1 MKRAPR
7 LSEIAAVLGVSAST
21 VSRALRRPELVR
33 KETRIAIITA
43 AERAGYTHS
52 PPPPLPGM
60 RTETVGLIVPD
71 LENPF
76 FTVLAKAVMSEV
88 GRQDASLIVAD
99 TNEDP
104 LGECEII
111 ERLSGELRVSLL
123 RRPGSQRSKSPS
135 FAKGSRSF

>member
-1 MKRAPR
+1 
-7 LSEIAAVLGVSAST
+7 
-21 VSRALRRPELVR
+21 
-33 KETRIAIITA
+33 
-43 AERAGYTHS
+43 
-52 PPPPLPGM
+52 M

-104 LGECEII
+104 LGECEMI
-111 ERLSGELRVSLL
+111 ETTCRRAQGVVS